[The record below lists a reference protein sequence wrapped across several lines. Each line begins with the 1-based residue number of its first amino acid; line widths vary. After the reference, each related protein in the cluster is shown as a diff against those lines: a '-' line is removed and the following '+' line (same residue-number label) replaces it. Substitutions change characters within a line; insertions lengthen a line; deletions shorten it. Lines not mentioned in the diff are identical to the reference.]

1 MNIIAF
7 IPAKTDSKRL
17 PKKNLQLING
27 KTLIEHSIEYAM
39 KSKHNVHIV
48 VSTDDW
54 NLLRLNSIY
63 TNVEIDIR
71 DQDLCGD
78 TEVVDVYLDY
88 VDKLDDDAPIDLF
101 VALQPDHPD
110 RQHTFDEVIDYFVQ
124 NNYDD
129 LITIEE
135 NYRRS
140 GSVRVFKYEHLV
152 YGNVSKRIGT
162 LVDTAT
168 DIHYLEDLEK
178 ARNKMNN
185 EN

>member
-27 KTLIEHSIEYAM
+27 KSLIEHSIEYALSS
-39 KSKHNVHIV
+39 KKHNVHIV

-54 NLLRLNSIY
+54 NLLPAINNIY
-63 TNVEIDIR
+63 NNVEVDIR
-71 DQDLCGD
+71 EPDLCGD
-78 TEVVDVYLDY
+78 TEVVDVYIDY
-88 VDKLDDDAPIDLF
+88 VNQLEDAPIDLF

-110 RQHTFDEVIDYFVQ
+110 RQHTFDEVVDYFVE

-129 LITIEE
+129 LITIEK
-135 NYRRS
+135 NYKRS
-140 GSVRVFKYEHLV
+140 GSVRVFKYEHLL
-152 YGNVSKRIGT
+152 YEHVSKRIGT

-168 DIHYLEDLEK
+168 DIHYLEDLER
-178 ARNKMNN
+178 AR
-185 EN
+185 ENMKK